1 MRCYDASSAP
11 SSQPSGES
19 RIVTPEAERA
29 ALAPPPERQFADVRL
44 DGAAGGRSR
53 TFTMRFTLLAV
64 ILSLLV
70 VSGLAINAVWFVKSR
85 ATSQVLA
92 HFIVAVA
99 RRRPETV

>member
-1 MRCYDASSAP
+1 
-11 SSQPSGES
+11 
-19 RIVTPEAERA
+19 
-29 ALAPPPERQFADVRL
+29 
-44 DGAAGGRSR
+44 
-53 TFTMRFTLLAV
+53 MRFTLLAV